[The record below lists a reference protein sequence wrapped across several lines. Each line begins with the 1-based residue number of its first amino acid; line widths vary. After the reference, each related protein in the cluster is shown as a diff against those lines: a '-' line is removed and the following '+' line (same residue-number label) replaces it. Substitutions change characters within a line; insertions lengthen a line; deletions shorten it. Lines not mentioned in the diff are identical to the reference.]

1 LSLFASII
9 NFTCSKLISRF
20 KFKHYFCRNILN
32 LKILNKIL
40 SILKIV
46 FPSTKTELL
55 IFLFF
60 VILYGANAWYIADN
74 FSIIYDDRIPW
85 DGYFSF
91 DNRAIVQTGGGF
103 ERHPLSNYFFD
114 QIRNFALWISGNRY
128 DSVFRLV
135 LALFS
140 TFVVS
145 LANVQ
150 IFKYLNNIIQI
161 PLKISLLILVF
172 YGLFVTN
179 ILLSFTPETYAY
191 TLLFLS
197 IFNYYSA
204 KKIKEEKPISFG
216 ATIFGSVFIGG
227 LTITNIVK
235 VYIPFLFEKKIFWN
249 WKKIGMAVAK
259 IATSVIVFVFLFL
272 LRLNFNFQNFLNKT
286 EEQYDKFSKPKAT
299 PLWDMIYSWFFGGN
313 ILFSNYEIRDYH
325 NKDKTFYYKALFMDV
340 YTSFVPYLFIGII
353 LLLII
358 WSVFKNYKNKLI
370 WILVITFLFDV
381 LIHCVLKFGLHTS
394 YIYGGHFVFV
404 YPLLLGWLFFSY
416 RDKRTSISLFYGL
429 LLIMTAYLG
438 FNNYY
443 RLTEFYQFLETYYR

>member
-1 LSLFASII
+1 M
-9 NFTCSKLISRF
+9 KL
-20 KFKHYFCRNILN
+20 
-32 LKILNKIL
+32 LNKIL
-40 SILKIV
+40 SLLKSV

-60 VILYGANAWYIADN
+60 VIVYGANAWFIAEN
-74 FSIIYDDRIPW
+74 YRIIYDDRIPW
-85 DGYFSF
+85 DAYFSF

-140 TFVVS
+140 TVVIS

-150 IFKYLNNIIQI
+150 IFKYLNNIIKL
-161 PLKISLLILVF
+161 PLKISLLILAF

-179 ILLSFTPETYAY
+179 ILLSFTPETYTY

-204 KKIKEEKPISFG
+204 KKIKEEKSVSFA

-227 LTITNIVK
+227 LTITNIIK

-249 WKKIGMAVAK
+249 WKKIGWAVAK
-259 IATSVIVFVFLFL
+259 IATSVMVFVFLFM

-286 EEQYDKFSKPKAT
+286 EEQYDKFSKPKIT
-299 PLWDMIYSWFFGGN
+299 PLWDMITSWFFGGN
-313 ILFSNYEIRDYH
+313 VLFSNYEIRDYH
-325 NKDKTFYYKALFMDV
+325 TKDKTFYYKALFMDV
-340 YTSFVPYLFIGII
+340 YTSAIPYFFIGLI
-353 LLLII
+353 LLIVIL
-358 WSVFKNYKNKLI
+358 SVVKNYKNKLI
-370 WILVITFLFDV
+370 WILVISFSIDI

-416 RDKRTSISLFYGL
+416 RNKTISLSILYGV
-429 LLIMTAYLG
+429 IMMMTVYLG
-438 FNNYY
+438 FNNFY
-443 RLTEFYQFLETYYR
+443 RLGEFYQFLKTYYK

>member
-1 LSLFASII
+1 M
-9 NFTCSKLISRF
+9 
-20 KFKHYFCRNILN
+20 
-32 LKILNKIL
+32 NKIL
-40 SILKIV
+40 SFLKSV

-60 VILYGANAWYIADN
+60 VIVYGANAWFIAEN
-74 FSIIYDDRIPW
+74 FRIVYDDRIPW

-140 TFVVS
+140 TVVIA
-145 LANVQ
+145 LANVSV
-150 IFKYLNNIIQI
+150 FKYLNNIIKL
-161 PLKISLLILVF
+161 PLKISLLILAF

-179 ILLSFTPETYAY
+179 ILLSFTPETYTY

-204 KKIKEEKPISFG
+204 QKIKEEKSVSF
-216 ATIFGSVFIGG
+216 AAAIFGSVFIGG
-227 LTITNIVK
+227 LTITNIIK

-249 WKKIGMAVAK
+249 WKKIGWAVAK
-259 IATSVIVFVFLFL
+259 IATSVVVFVFLFL
-272 LRLNFNFQNFLNKT
+272 LRLDFNFQNFLNKT
-286 EEQYDKFSKPKAT
+286 EEQYDKFSKPKVT
-299 PLWDMIYSWFFGGN
+299 PLWDMITSWFFGGN
-313 ILFSNYEIRDYH
+313 VLFSNYEIRDYH
-325 NKDKTFYYKALFMDV
+325 TKDKTFYYKALFMDV
-340 YTSFVPYLFIGII
+340 YTSAIPYFFIGLI
-353 LLLII
+353 LLIVIL
-358 WSVFKNYKNKLI
+358 SVVKNYKNKLI
-370 WILVITFLFDV
+370 WILVISFSIDI

-416 RDKRTSISLFYGL
+416 RNKTISLSILYGV
-429 LLIMTAYLG
+429 IMMMTVYLG
-438 FNNYY
+438 FNNFY
-443 RLTEFYQFLETYYR
+443 RLGEFYQFLETYYK

>member
-1 LSLFASII
+1 M
-9 NFTCSKLISRF
+9 KL
-20 KFKHYFCRNILN
+20 
-32 LKILNKIL
+32 LNKFL
-40 SILKIV
+40 SFLKIV
-46 FPSTKTELL
+46 FPSTKTEAF

-60 VILYGANAWYIADN
+60 VVVYGANAWSIAEN

-114 QIRNFALWISGNRY
+114 VVRDFALWISGNRY
-128 DSVFRLV
+128 NSDFRLV
-135 LALFS
+135 LALLS
-140 TFVVS
+140 TIVIS

-150 IFKYLNNIIQI
+150 IFKYLNNIIQL
-161 PLKISLLILVF
+161 PLKISLLILAF

-179 ILLSFTPETYAY
+179 ILLSFTPETYTY

-197 IFNYYSA
+197 VFNYYSA
-204 KKIKEEKPISFG
+204 KKINEDKSISFG
-216 ATIFGSVFIGG
+216 ASILGSVFIGG

-249 WKKIGMAVAK
+249 WKKIGIAVSKMAVSAG
-259 IATSVIVFVFLFL
+259 VFIFLFL
-272 LRLNFNFQNFLNKT
+272 LRLDFNVQNFLNKT
-286 EEQYDKFSKPKAT
+286 GEQYDKFSKPKVT
-299 PLWDMIYSWFFGGN
+299 PLWDMISSWFLGGN

-340 YTSFVPYLFIGII
+340 YSSVVPYLFVAII
-353 LLLII
+353 LLMTI
-358 WSVFKNYKNKLI
+358 WAVFKNHKNKLV
-370 WILVITFLFDV
+370 WMLVITFLFDV

-404 YPLLLGWLFFSY
+404 YPLLIGWLFFSFKE
-416 RDKRTSISLFYGL
+416 RKLPLTFLYGT
-429 LLIMTAYLG
+429 LLILTVYLG
-438 FNNYY
+438 FTNFY
-443 RLTEFYQFLETYYR
+443 RMSEFYQFLETYYR

>member
-1 LSLFASII
+1 M
-9 NFTCSKLISRF
+9 
-20 KFKHYFCRNILN
+20 
-32 LKILNKIL
+32 NKIL
-40 SILKIV
+40 SFLKSV

-60 VILYGANAWYIADN
+60 VIVYGANAWFIAGN
-74 FSIIYDDRIPW
+74 FRIIYDDRIPW
-85 DGYFSF
+85 DAYFSF

-140 TFVVS
+140 TVVIS

-150 IFKYLNNIIQI
+150 IFKYLNNIIRL
-161 PLKISLLILVF
+161 PLKISLLILAF

-179 ILLSFTPETYAY
+179 ILLSFTPETYTY

-204 KKIKEEKPISFG
+204 KKIKEEKSVSFA

-249 WKKIGMAVAK
+249 WKKIGWAVAK
-259 IATSVIVFVFLFL
+259 IATSVVAFVFLFL
-272 LRLNFNFQNFLNKT
+272 LRLDFNFQNFLNKT
-286 EEQYDKFSKPKAT
+286 EEQYDKFSKPKVT
-299 PLWDMIYSWFFGGN
+299 PLWDMITSWFFGGN
-313 ILFSNYEIRDYH
+313 VLFSNYEIRDYH
-325 NKDKTFYYKALFMDV
+325 TKDKTFYYKALFMDV
-340 YTSFVPYLFIGII
+340 YTSAIPYFFIGLI
-353 LLLII
+353 LLIVIL
-358 WSVFKNYKNKLI
+358 SVVKNYKNKLI
-370 WILVITFLFDV
+370 WILVISFSIDI

-416 RDKRTSISLFYGL
+416 RNKTISLSILYGV
-429 LLIMTAYLG
+429 IMMMTVYLG
-438 FNNYY
+438 FNNFYM
-443 RLTEFYQFLETYYR
+443 LGEFYQFLETYYK

>member
-1 LSLFASII
+1 M
-9 NFTCSKLISRF
+9 
-20 KFKHYFCRNILN
+20 
-32 LKILNKIL
+32 NKIL
-40 SILKIV
+40 SFLKSV

-60 VILYGANAWYIADN
+60 VIVYGANAWFIAEN
-74 FSIIYDDRIPW
+74 FRIIYDDRIPW

-114 QIRNFALWISGNRY
+114 FIRNFALWISGNHY
-128 DSVFRLV
+128 NSVFRLV

-140 TFVVS
+140 TVVIA
-145 LANVQ
+145 LANVSV
-150 IFKYLNNIIQI
+150 FKYLNNIIKL
-161 PLKISLLILVF
+161 PLKISLLIVAF

-179 ILLSFTPETYAY
+179 ILLSFTPETYTY

-204 KKIKEEKPISFG
+204 KKIKEEKSVSFA

-249 WKKIGMAVAK
+249 WKKIGWAVAK
-259 IATSVIVFVFLFL
+259 IATSVMVFVFLFM

-286 EEQYDKFSKPKAT
+286 EEQYDKFSKPKVT

-313 ILFSNYEIRDYH
+313 ILFSGYEIRDYH
-325 NKDKTFYYKALFMDV
+325 NKDKTFFYKALFMDV
-340 YTSFVPYLFIGII
+340 YTSFVPYLFIGIV
-353 LLLII
+353 LLMMI

-370 WILVITFLFDV
+370 WILVISFSIDI

-416 RDKRTSISLFYGL
+416 RNKTISLSILYGV
-429 LLIMTAYLG
+429 IMMMTVYLG
-438 FNNYY
+438 FNNFY
-443 RLTEFYQFLETYYR
+443 RLGEFYQFLETYYK

>member
-1 LSLFASII
+1 M
-9 NFTCSKLISRF
+9 KL
-20 KFKHYFCRNILN
+20 
-32 LKILNKIL
+32 LNKIL
-40 SILKIV
+40 SFLKSV

-60 VILYGANAWYIADN
+60 VILYGANAWFIAEN
-74 FSIIYDDRIPW
+74 FRIIYDDRIPW

-140 TFVVS
+140 TVVIS

-150 IFKYLNNIIQI
+150 IFKYLNNIIKL
-161 PLKISLLILVF
+161 PLKISLLIVAF

-179 ILLSFTPETYAY
+179 ILLSFTPETYTY

-204 KKIKEEKPISFG
+204 KKIKEEKSVSFA

-249 WKKIGMAVAK
+249 WKKIGWAVAK
-259 IATSVIVFVFLFL
+259 IATSGMVFVFLFM

-286 EEQYDKFSKPKAT
+286 EEQYDKFSKPKVT
-299 PLWDMIYSWFFGGN
+299 PLWDMITSWFFGGN
-313 ILFSNYEIRDYH
+313 VLFSNYEIRDYH
-325 NKDKTFYYKALFMDV
+325 TKDKTFYYKALFMDV
-340 YTSFVPYLFIGII
+340 YTSAIPYFFIGLI
-353 LLLII
+353 LLIVIL
-358 WSVFKNYKNKLI
+358 SVVKNYKNKLI
-370 WILVITFLFDV
+370 WILVISFSIDI

-416 RDKRTSISLFYGL
+416 RSKTKSLSILYGV
-429 LLIMTAYLG
+429 IMMMTVYIG
-438 FNNYY
+438 FNNFY
-443 RLTEFYQFLETYYR
+443 RLGEFYQFLETYYK

>member
-1 LSLFASII
+1 M
-9 NFTCSKLISRF
+9 KL
-20 KFKHYFCRNILN
+20 
-32 LKILNKIL
+32 LNKIL
-40 SILKIV
+40 SLLKSV

-60 VILYGANAWYIADN
+60 VIVYGANAWFIAEN
-74 FSIIYDDRIPW
+74 FRIIYDDRIPW
-85 DGYFSF
+85 DAYFSF

-140 TFVVS
+140 TVVIS

-150 IFKYLNNIIQI
+150 IFKYLNNIIKL
-161 PLKISLLILVF
+161 PLKISLLILAF

-179 ILLSFTPETYAY
+179 ILLSFTPETYTY

-204 KKIKEEKPISFG
+204 KKIKEEKSVSF
-216 ATIFGSVFIGG
+216 AAAIFGSVFIGG
-227 LTITNIVK
+227 LTITNIIK

-249 WKKIGMAVAK
+249 WKKIGWAVAK
-259 IATSVIVFVFLFL
+259 IATSVMVFLFL
-272 LRLNFNFQNFLNKT
+272 FMLRLNFNFQNFLNKT
-286 EEQYDKFSKPKAT
+286 EEQYDKFSKPKIT
-299 PLWDMIYSWFFGGN
+299 PLWDMITSWFFGGN
-313 ILFSNYEIRDYH
+313 VLFSNYEIRDYH
-325 NKDKTFYYKALFMDV
+325 TKDKTFYYKALFMDV
-340 YTSFVPYLFIGII
+340 YTSAIPYFFIGLI
-353 LLLII
+353 LLIVIL
-358 WSVFKNYKNKLI
+358 SVVKNYKNKLI
-370 WILVITFLFDV
+370 WILVISFSIDI

-416 RDKRTSISLFYGL
+416 RNKTISLSILYGV
-429 LLIMTAYLG
+429 IMMMTVYLG
-438 FNNYY
+438 FNNFY
-443 RLTEFYQFLETYYR
+443 RLGEFYQFLETYYK

>member
-1 LSLFASII
+1 M
-9 NFTCSKLISRF
+9 KL
-20 KFKHYFCRNILN
+20 
-32 LKILNKIL
+32 LNKIL
-40 SILKIV
+40 SFLKSV

-60 VILYGANAWYIADN
+60 VIVYGANAWFIAEN
-74 FSIIYDDRIPW
+74 FRIIYDDRIPW

-114 QIRNFALWISGNRY
+114 FIRNFALWISGNHY
-128 DSVFRLV
+128 NSVFRLV

-140 TFVVS
+140 TVVIA
-145 LANVQ
+145 LANVSV
-150 IFKYLNNIIQI
+150 FKYLNNIIKL
-161 PLKISLLILVF
+161 PLKISLLIVAF

-179 ILLSFTPETYAY
+179 ILLSFTPETYTY

-204 KKIKEEKPISFG
+204 KKIKEEKSVSFA

-249 WKKIGMAVAK
+249 WKKIGWAVAK
-259 IATSVIVFVFLFL
+259 IATSVMVFVFLFM

-286 EEQYDKFSKPKAT
+286 EEQYDKFSKPKVT

-313 ILFSNYEIRDYH
+313 ILFSGYEIRDYH
-325 NKDKTFYYKALFMDV
+325 NKDKTFFYKALFMDV
-340 YTSFVPYLFIGII
+340 YTSFVPYLFIGIV
-353 LLLII
+353 LLMMI

-370 WILVITFLFDV
+370 WILVISFSIDI

-416 RDKRTSISLFYGL
+416 RNKTISLSILYGV
-429 LLIMTAYLG
+429 IMMMTVYLG
-438 FNNYY
+438 FNNFY
-443 RLTEFYQFLETYYR
+443 RLGEFYQFLETYYK

>member
-1 LSLFASII
+1 M
-9 NFTCSKLISRF
+9 KL
-20 KFKHYFCRNILN
+20 
-32 LKILNKIL
+32 LNKTL
-40 SILKIV
+40 SFLKSV

-60 VILYGANAWYIADN
+60 VIVYGANAWFIAEN
-74 FSIIYDDRIPW
+74 FRIIYDDRIPW

-140 TFVVS
+140 TVVIS

-150 IFKYLNNIIQI
+150 IFKYLNNIIKL
-161 PLKISLLILVF
+161 PLKISLLIVAF

-179 ILLSFTPETYAY
+179 ILLSFTPETYTY

-204 KKIKEEKPISFG
+204 KKIKEEKSVSFA

-249 WKKIGMAVAK
+249 WKKIGWAVAK
-259 IATSVIVFVFLFL
+259 IATSGMVFVFLFM

-286 EEQYDKFSKPKAT
+286 EEQYDKFSKPKVT
-299 PLWDMIYSWFFGGN
+299 PLWDMITSWFFGGN
-313 ILFSNYEIRDYH
+313 VLFSNYEIRDYH
-325 NKDKTFYYKALFMDV
+325 TKDKTFYYKALFMDV
-340 YTSFVPYLFIGII
+340 YTSAFPYFFIGLI
-353 LLLII
+353 LLIVIL
-358 WSVFKNYKNKLI
+358 SVVKNYKNKLI
-370 WILVITFLFDV
+370 WILLISFSIDI

-416 RDKRTSISLFYGL
+416 RNKTISLSILYGV
-429 LLIMTAYLG
+429 IMMMTVYLG
-438 FNNYY
+438 FNNFY
-443 RLTEFYQFLETYYR
+443 RLGEFYQFLETYYK

>member
-1 LSLFASII
+1 M
-9 NFTCSKLISRF
+9 
-20 KFKHYFCRNILN
+20 
-32 LKILNKIL
+32 NKIL
-40 SILKIV
+40 SFLKSV

-60 VILYGANAWYIADN
+60 VIVYGANAWFIAEN
-74 FSIIYDDRIPW
+74 FRIIYDDRIPW

-114 QIRNFALWISGNRY
+114 FIRNFALWISGNHY
-128 DSVFRLV
+128 NSVFRLV

-140 TFVVS
+140 TVVIA
-145 LANVQ
+145 LANVSV
-150 IFKYLNNIIQI
+150 FKYLNNIIKL
-161 PLKISLLILVF
+161 PLKISLLIVAF

-179 ILLSFTPETYAY
+179 ILLSFTPETYTY

-204 KKIKEEKPISFG
+204 KKIKEEKSVSFA

-249 WKKIGMAVAK
+249 WKKIGWAVAK
-259 IATSVIVFVFLFL
+259 IATSVMVFVFLFM

-286 EEQYDKFSKPKAT
+286 EEQYDKFSKPKVT

-313 ILFSNYEIRDYH
+313 ILFSGYEIRDYH
-325 NKDKTFYYKALFMDV
+325 NKDKTFFYKALFMDV
-340 YTSFVPYLFIGII
+340 YTSFVPYLFIGIV
-353 LLLII
+353 LLMMI

-370 WILVITFLFDV
+370 WILVISFSIDI

-416 RDKRTSISLFYGL
+416 RSKTISLSILYGVIM
-429 LLIMTAYLG
+429 IMTVYLG
-438 FNNYY
+438 FNNFY
-443 RLTEFYQFLETYYR
+443 RLGEFYQFLETYYK

>member
-1 LSLFASII
+1 M
-9 NFTCSKLISRF
+9 KL
-20 KFKHYFCRNILN
+20 
-32 LKILNKIL
+32 LNKIL
-40 SILKIV
+40 SFLKSV

-60 VILYGANAWYIADN
+60 VIVYGANAWFIAEN
-74 FSIIYDDRIPW
+74 FRIIYDDRIPW

-140 TFVVS
+140 TVVIS

-150 IFKYLNNIIQI
+150 IFKYLNNIIKL
-161 PLKISLLILVF
+161 PLKISLLIVAF

-179 ILLSFTPETYAY
+179 ILLSFTPETYTY

-204 KKIKEEKPISFG
+204 KKIKEEKSVSFA

-249 WKKIGMAVAK
+249 WKKIGWAVAK
-259 IATSVIVFVFLFL
+259 IATSGMVFVFLFM

-286 EEQYDKFSKPKAT
+286 EEQYDKFSKPKVT
-299 PLWDMIYSWFFGGN
+299 PLWDMITSWFFGGN
-313 ILFSNYEIRDYH
+313 VLFSNYEIRDYH
-325 NKDKTFYYKALFMDV
+325 TKDKTFYYKALFMDV
-340 YTSFVPYLFIGII
+340 YTSAIPYFFIGLI
-353 LLLII
+353 LLIVIL
-358 WSVFKNYKNKLI
+358 SVVKNYKNKLI
-370 WILVITFLFDV
+370 WILVISFSIDI

-416 RDKRTSISLFYGL
+416 RNKTISLSILYGV
-429 LLIMTAYLG
+429 IMMMTVYLG
-438 FNNYY
+438 FNNFY
-443 RLTEFYQFLETYYR
+443 RLGEFYQFLETYYK

>member
-1 LSLFASII
+1 M
-9 NFTCSKLISRF
+9 
-20 KFKHYFCRNILN
+20 
-32 LKILNKIL
+32 NKIL
-40 SILKIV
+40 SFLKSV

-60 VILYGANAWYIADN
+60 VILYGANAWFIASN
-74 FSIIYDDRIPW
+74 FRIIYDDRIPW

-91 DNRAIVQTGGGF
+91 DNRAIIQTGGGF

-140 TFVVS
+140 TIVIS

-150 IFKYLNNIIQI
+150 IFKYLNNIIQL
-161 PLKISLLILVF
+161 PLKISLLILAF

-179 ILLSFTPETYAY
+179 ILLSFTPETYTY

-235 VYIPFLFEKKIFWN
+235 VYIPFLFEKKIFWD

-259 IATSVIVFVFLFL
+259 IATSVVVFVFLFL
-272 LRLNFNFQNFLNKT
+272 LRLDFNFQNFLNKT

-340 YTSFVPYLFIGII
+340 YTSFVPYLFVGIV

-358 WSVFKNYKNKLI
+358 WSVFKNCKNKLV

-381 LIHCVLKFGLHTS
+381 LVHCVLKFGLHTS

-416 RDKRTSISLFYGL
+416 REKRTSISLFYGL
-429 LLIMTAYLG
+429 LLIMTVYLG
-438 FNNYY
+438 LNNYY
-443 RLTEFYQFLETYYR
+443 RLTEFYQFLETYYK

>member
-1 LSLFASII
+1 M
-9 NFTCSKLISRF
+9 KL
-20 KFKHYFCRNILN
+20 
-32 LKILNKIL
+32 LNKIL
-40 SILKIV
+40 SFLKSV

-60 VILYGANAWYIADN
+60 VIVYGANAWFIAEN
-74 FSIIYDDRIPW
+74 FRIIYDDRIPW

-140 TFVVS
+140 TVVIS

-150 IFKYLNNIIQI
+150 IFKYLNNIIKL
-161 PLKISLLILVF
+161 PLKISLLIVAF

-179 ILLSFTPETYAY
+179 ILLSFTPETYTY

-204 KKIKEEKPISFG
+204 KKIKEEKSVSFA

-235 VYIPFLFEKKIFWN
+235 VYIPFLFERKIFLN
-249 WKKIGMAVAK
+249 WKKIGWAVAK
-259 IATSVIVFVFLFL
+259 IATSGMVFVFLFM

-286 EEQYDKFSKPKAT
+286 EEQYDKFSKPKVT
-299 PLWDMIYSWFFGGN
+299 PLWDMITSWFFGGN
-313 ILFSNYEIRDYH
+313 VLFSNYEIRDYH
-325 NKDKTFYYKALFMDV
+325 TKDKTFYYKALFMDV
-340 YTSFVPYLFIGII
+340 YTSAIPYFFIGLI
-353 LLLII
+353 LLIVIL
-358 WSVFKNYKNKLI
+358 SVVKNYKNKLI
-370 WILVITFLFDV
+370 WILVISFSIDI

-416 RDKRTSISLFYGL
+416 RSKTKSLSILYGV
-429 LLIMTAYLG
+429 IMMMTVYLG
-438 FNNYY
+438 FNNFY
-443 RLTEFYQFLETYYR
+443 RLGEFYQFLETYYK

>member
-1 LSLFASII
+1 M
-9 NFTCSKLISRF
+9 KL
-20 KFKHYFCRNILN
+20 
-32 LKILNKIL
+32 LNKIL
-40 SILKIV
+40 SFLKSV

-60 VILYGANAWYIADN
+60 VILYGANAWFIAEN
-74 FSIIYDDRIPW
+74 FRIIYDDRIPW

-91 DNRAIVQTGGGF
+91 DNRAIIQTGGGF

-140 TFVVS
+140 TVVIS

-150 IFKYLNNIIQI
+150 IFKYLNNIIQL
-161 PLKISLLILVF
+161 PLKISLLILAF

-179 ILLSFTPETYAY
+179 ILLSFTPETYTY

-204 KKIKEEKPISFG
+204 KKIKEEKSVSFA

-249 WKKIGMAVAK
+249 WKKIGWAVAK
-259 IATSVIVFVFLFL
+259 IATSGMVFVFLFM

-286 EEQYDKFSKPKAT
+286 EEQYDKFSKPKVT
-299 PLWDMIYSWFFGGN
+299 PLWDMITSWFFGGN
-313 ILFSNYEIRDYH
+313 VLFSNYEIRDYH
-325 NKDKTFYYKALFMDV
+325 TKDKTFYYKALFMDV
-340 YTSFVPYLFIGII
+340 YTSAIPYFFIGLI
-353 LLLII
+353 LLIVIL
-358 WSVFKNYKNKLI
+358 SVVKNYKNKLI
-370 WILVITFLFDV
+370 WILVISFSIDI

-416 RDKRTSISLFYGL
+416 RSKTISLSILYGV
-429 LLIMTAYLG
+429 IMMMTVYLG
-438 FNNYY
+438 FNNFY
-443 RLTEFYQFLETYYR
+443 RLGEFYQFLETYYK

>member
-1 LSLFASII
+1 M
-9 NFTCSKLISRF
+9 KL
-20 KFKHYFCRNILN
+20 
-32 LKILNKIL
+32 LNKIL
-40 SILKIV
+40 SFLKSV

-60 VILYGANAWYIADN
+60 VILYGANAWFIAEN
-74 FSIIYDDRIPW
+74 FTIIYDDRIPW
-85 DGYFSF
+85 DAYFSF

-140 TFVVS
+140 TVVIS

-150 IFKYLNNIIQI
+150 IFKYLNNIIKL
-161 PLKISLLILVF
+161 PLKISLLILAF
-172 YGLFVTN
+172 YGLFMTN
-179 ILLSFTPETYAY
+179 ILLSFTPETYTY

-204 KKIKEEKPISFG
+204 KKIKEEKSVSFA

-235 VYIPFLFEKKIFWN
+235 VYIPFLFERKIFWN
-249 WKKIGMAVAK
+249 WKKIGWAVAK
-259 IATSVIVFVFLFL
+259 IATSVMVFVFLFM

-286 EEQYDKFSKPKAT
+286 EEQYDKFSKPKVT
-299 PLWDMIYSWFFGGN
+299 PLWDMITSWFFGGN
-313 ILFSNYEIRDYH
+313 VLFSNYEIRDYH
-325 NKDKTFYYKALFMDV
+325 TKDKTFYYKALFMDV
-340 YTSFVPYLFIGII
+340 YTSAIPYFFIGLI
-353 LLLII
+353 LLIVIL
-358 WSVFKNYKNKLI
+358 SVVKNYKNKLI
-370 WILVITFLFDV
+370 WILVISFSIDI

-416 RDKRTSISLFYGL
+416 RSKTISLSILYGV
-429 LLIMTAYLG
+429 IMMMTVYLG
-438 FNNYY
+438 FNNFY
-443 RLTEFYQFLETYYR
+443 RLGEFYQFLETYYK

>member
-1 LSLFASII
+1 M
-9 NFTCSKLISRF
+9 KL
-20 KFKHYFCRNILN
+20 
-32 LKILNKIL
+32 LNKIL
-40 SILKIV
+40 SFLKSV

-60 VILYGANAWYIADN
+60 VIVYGANAWFIAEN
-74 FSIIYDDRIPW
+74 YRIIYDDRIPW
-85 DGYFSF
+85 DAYFSF

-140 TFVVS
+140 TVVIS

-150 IFKYLNNIIQI
+150 IFKYLNNIIKL
-161 PLKISLLILVF
+161 PLKISLLILAF

-179 ILLSFTPETYAY
+179 ILLSFTPETYTY

-204 KKIKEEKPISFG
+204 KKIKEEKSVSFA

-249 WKKIGMAVAK
+249 WKKIGWAVAK
-259 IATSVIVFVFLFL
+259 IATSVMVFLFL
-272 LRLNFNFQNFLNKT
+272 FMLRLNFNFQNFLNKT
-286 EEQYDKFSKPKAT
+286 EEQYDKFSKPKIT
-299 PLWDMIYSWFFGGN
+299 PLWDMITSWFFGGN
-313 ILFSNYEIRDYH
+313 VLFSNYEIRDYH
-325 NKDKTFYYKALFMDV
+325 TKDKTFYYKALFMDV
-340 YTSFVPYLFIGII
+340 YTSAIPYIFIGLI
-353 LLLII
+353 LLIVIL
-358 WSVFKNYKNKLI
+358 SVVKNYKNKLI
-370 WILVITFLFDV
+370 WILVISFSIDI

-416 RDKRTSISLFYGL
+416 RNKTISLSILYGV
-429 LLIMTAYLG
+429 IMMMTVYLG
-438 FNNYY
+438 FNNFY
-443 RLTEFYQFLETYYR
+443 RLGEFYQFLETYYK

>member
-1 LSLFASII
+1 M
-9 NFTCSKLISRF
+9 KL
-20 KFKHYFCRNILN
+20 
-32 LKILNKIL
+32 LNKIL
-40 SILKIV
+40 SFLKSV
-46 FPSTKTELL
+46 FPSTKIELL

-60 VILYGANAWYIADN
+60 VILYGANASFIAEN
-74 FSIIYDDRIPW
+74 FRIIYDDRIPW

-91 DNRAIVQTGGGF
+91 DNRAIIQTGGGF

-114 QIRNFALWISGNRY
+114 QIRDFALWISGNRY

-140 TFVVS
+140 TVVIS

-150 IFKYLNNIIQI
+150 IFKYLNNIIQL
-161 PLKISLLILVF
+161 PLKISLLILAF

-179 ILLSFTPETYAY
+179 ILLSFTPETYTY

-204 KKIKEEKPISFG
+204 KKIKEEKSVSFA

-259 IATSVIVFVFLFL
+259 IGTSVIVFVFLFL
-272 LRLNFNFQNFLNKT
+272 LRLDFNFQNFLNKT

-340 YTSFVPYLFIGII
+340 YTSFVPYLFIGIV
-353 LLLII
+353 LLMMI
-358 WSVFKNYKNKLI
+358 WSVFKNCKNKLV

-381 LIHCVLKFGLHTS
+381 LVHCVLKFGLHTS

-416 RDKRTSISLFYGL
+416 REKRTSISLLYGL
-429 LLIMTAYLG
+429 LLIMTVYLG
-438 FNNYY
+438 LNNYY
-443 RLTEFYQFLETYYR
+443 RLTEFYQFLETYYK

>member
-1 LSLFASII
+1 M
-9 NFTCSKLISRF
+9 
-20 KFKHYFCRNILN
+20 
-32 LKILNKIL
+32 KILNKTL
-40 SILKIV
+40 SILKII
-46 FPSTKTELL
+46 FPSTKTELW

-60 VILYGANAWYIADN
+60 VLVYGINAWYIADN

-103 ERHPLSNYFFD
+103 ERHPLSNYFFVC
-114 QIRNFALWISGNRY
+114 IRDFALMISGNHY
-128 DSVFRLV
+128 NSIFRLV

-140 TFVVS
+140 TFVIA
-145 LANVQ
+145 LANVSV
-150 IFKYLNNIIQI
+150 FKYLNNVIQL

-179 ILLSFTPETYAY
+179 ILLSFTPETYTY

-204 KKIKEEKPISFG
+204 RKIQDEKPISFG
-216 ATIFGSVFIGG
+216 ATIIGSVFIGG

-259 IATSVIVFVFLFL
+259 IASSVVVFVFMFL
-272 LRLNFNFQNFLNKT
+272 LRLDFNFQNFLNKT
-286 EEQYDKFSKPKAT
+286 EEQYDKFSKPKMT

-340 YTSFVPYLFIGII
+340 YSSVIPYVFIALI
-353 LLLII
+353 LLMII
-358 WSVFKNYKNKLI
+358 WSVFKNHKNKLV

-381 LIHCVLKFGLHTS
+381 FIHCVLKFGLHTS

-404 YPLLLGWLFFSY
+404 YPLLLGWLFFSF
-416 RDKRTSISLFYGL
+416 KEKAMTTSLLYGL
-429 LLIMTAYLG
+429 LLIMTVYLG
-438 FNNYY
+438 FNNFY
-443 RLTEFYQFLETYYR
+443 RITEFYQFLETYYQ

>member
-1 LSLFASII
+1 M
-9 NFTCSKLISRF
+9 KL
-20 KFKHYFCRNILN
+20 
-32 LKILNKIL
+32 LNKIL
-40 SILKIV
+40 SFLKSV

-60 VILYGANAWYIADN
+60 VIVYGANAWFIAEN
-74 FSIIYDDRIPW
+74 FRIIYDDRIPW

-140 TFVVS
+140 TVVIS

-150 IFKYLNNIIQI
+150 IFKYLNNIIKL
-161 PLKISLLILVF
+161 PLKISLLILAF

-179 ILLSFTPETYAY
+179 ILLSFTPETYTY

-204 KKIKEEKPISFG
+204 KKIKEEKSVSFA
-216 ATIFGSVFIGG
+216 ATILGSVFIGG

-249 WKKIGMAVAK
+249 WKKIGWAVAK
-259 IATSVIVFVFLFL
+259 IATSVMVFLFL
-272 LRLNFNFQNFLNKT
+272 FMLRLNFNFQNFLDKT
-286 EEQYDKFSKPKAT
+286 EEQYDKFSKPKIT
-299 PLWDMIYSWFFGGN
+299 PLWDMITSWFFGGN
-313 ILFSNYEIRDYH
+313 VLFSSYEIRDYH
-325 NKDKTFYYKALFMDV
+325 TKDKTFYYKALFMDV
-340 YTSFVPYLFIGII
+340 YTSAIPYFFIGLI
-353 LLLII
+353 LLIVIL
-358 WSVFKNYKNKLI
+358 SVVKNYKNKLI
-370 WILVITFLFDV
+370 WILVISFSIDI

-416 RDKRTSISLFYGL
+416 RNKTISLSILYGV
-429 LLIMTAYLG
+429 IMMMTVYLG
-438 FNNYY
+438 FNNFY
-443 RLTEFYQFLETYYR
+443 RLGEFYQFLETYYK

>member
-1 LSLFASII
+1 M
-9 NFTCSKLISRF
+9 KL
-20 KFKHYFCRNILN
+20 
-32 LKILNKIL
+32 LNKIL
-40 SILKIV
+40 SFLKSV

-60 VILYGANAWYIADN
+60 VILYGANAWFIAEN
-74 FSIIYDDRIPW
+74 FRIIYDDRIPW

-91 DNRAIVQTGGGF
+91 DNRAIIQTGGGF

-140 TFVVS
+140 TVVIS

-150 IFKYLNNIIQI
+150 IFKYLNNIIQL
-161 PLKISLLILVF
+161 PLKISLLILAF

-179 ILLSFTPETYAY
+179 ILLSFTPETYTY

-204 KKIKEEKPISFG
+204 KKIKEEKSVSFA

-249 WKKIGMAVAK
+249 WKKIGWAVAK
-259 IATSVIVFVFLFL
+259 IATSVMVFLFL
-272 LRLNFNFQNFLNKT
+272 FMLRLNFNFQNFLNKT
-286 EEQYDKFSKPKAT
+286 EEQYDKFSKPKIT
-299 PLWDMIYSWFFGGN
+299 PLWDMITSWFFGGN
-313 ILFSNYEIRDYH
+313 VLFSNYEIRDYH
-325 NKDKTFYYKALFMDV
+325 TKDKNFYYKALFMDV
-340 YTSFVPYLFIGII
+340 YTSAFPYFFIGLI
-353 LLLII
+353 LLIVIL
-358 WSVFKNYKNKLI
+358 SVVKNYKNKLI
-370 WILVITFLFDV
+370 WILLISFSIDI

-416 RDKRTSISLFYGL
+416 RSKTISLSILYGV
-429 LLIMTAYLG
+429 IMMMTVYLG
-438 FNNYY
+438 FNNFY
-443 RLTEFYQFLETYYR
+443 RLGEFYQFLETYYK

>member
-1 LSLFASII
+1 M
-9 NFTCSKLISRF
+9 KL
-20 KFKHYFCRNILN
+20 
-32 LKILNKIL
+32 LNKIL
-40 SILKIV
+40 SFLKSV

-60 VILYGANAWYIADN
+60 VIVYGANAWFIAEN
-74 FSIIYDDRIPW
+74 FRIIYDDRIPW

-140 TFVVS
+140 TVVIS

-150 IFKYLNNIIQI
+150 IFKYLNNIIKL
-161 PLKISLLILVF
+161 PLKISLLILAF

-179 ILLSFTPETYAY
+179 ILLSFTPETYTY
-191 TLLFLS
+191 TLLLLS

-204 KKIKEEKPISFG
+204 KKIKEEKSVSFA

-249 WKKIGMAVAK
+249 WKKIGWAVAK
-259 IATSVIVFVFLFL
+259 IATSVMVFVFLFM
-272 LRLNFNFQNFLNKT
+272 LRLNFNFQNLLNKT
-286 EEQYDKFSKPKAT
+286 EEQYDKFSKPKVT

-313 ILFSNYEIRDYH
+313 ILFSGYEIRDYH
-325 NKDKTFYYKALFMDV
+325 NKDKTFFYKALFMDV
-340 YTSFVPYLFIGII
+340 YTSFVPYLFIGIV
-353 LLLII
+353 LLMMI

-370 WILVITFLFDV
+370 WILVISFSIDI

-416 RDKRTSISLFYGL
+416 RSKTISLSILYGVIM
-429 LLIMTAYLG
+429 IMTVYLG
-438 FNNYY
+438 FNNFY
-443 RLTEFYQFLETYYR
+443 RLGEFYQFLETYYK

>member
-1 LSLFASII
+1 M
-9 NFTCSKLISRF
+9 
-20 KFKHYFCRNILN
+20 
-32 LKILNKIL
+32 KILNKIL
-40 SILKIV
+40 SILKII

-60 VILYGANAWYIADN
+60 VILYGANAWFIAEN
-74 FSIIYDDRIPW
+74 FRIVYDDRIPW

-91 DNRAIVQTGGGF
+91 DNRAIIQTGGGF

-114 QIRNFALWISGNRY
+114 CIRDFALWISGNRY

-135 LALFS
+135 LSLFS
-140 TFVVS
+140 TVVIS

-150 IFKYLNNIIQI
+150 IFKYLSNIIRL
-161 PLKISLLILVF
+161 PLKITLLIIAF

-179 ILLSFTPETYAY
+179 ILLSFTPETYTY

-204 KKIKEEKPISFG
+204 KKINEEKPMSFG

-249 WKKIGMAVAK
+249 WKKIGIALAK
-259 IATSVIVFVFLFL
+259 IVASVVVFAFLFM

-286 EEQYDKFSKPKAT
+286 EEQYDKFSQPKVT

-313 ILFSNYEIRDYH
+313 ILFPSFVIRDYH
-325 NKDKTFYYKALFMDV
+325 NKKGFEYKALFMDV
-340 YTSFVPYLFIGII
+340 YSSVVPYVFVG
-353 LLLII
+353 LIVLMMI
-358 WSVFKNYKNKLI
+358 WSVFKNYKNKLV

-381 LIHCVLKFGLHTS
+381 LVHCILKFGLHTS

-404 YPLLLGWLFFSY
+404 YPLLIGWLFYSY
-416 RDKRTSISLFYGL
+416 RDKSFALSLFYGL
-429 LLIMTAYLG
+429 LLIITVYLG
-438 FNNYY
+438 INNFY
-443 RLTEFYQFLETYYR
+443 RMSEFYQFIETYYR

>member
-1 LSLFASII
+1 M
-9 NFTCSKLISRF
+9 KL
-20 KFKHYFCRNILN
+20 
-32 LKILNKIL
+32 LNKIL
-40 SILKIV
+40 SFLKSV

-60 VILYGANAWYIADN
+60 VIVYGANAWFIAEN
-74 FSIIYDDRIPW
+74 FRIVYDDRIPW

-140 TFVVS
+140 TVVIA
-145 LANVQ
+145 LANVSV
-150 IFKYLNNIIQI
+150 FKYLNNIIKL
-161 PLKISLLILVF
+161 PLKISLLILAF

-179 ILLSFTPETYAY
+179 ILLSFTPETYTY

-204 KKIKEEKPISFG
+204 QKIKEEKSVSF
-216 ATIFGSVFIGG
+216 AAAIFGSVFIGG
-227 LTITNIVK
+227 LTITNIIK

-249 WKKIGMAVAK
+249 WKKIGWAVAK
-259 IATSVIVFVFLFL
+259 IATSVVVFVFLFM

-286 EEQYDKFSKPKAT
+286 EEQYDKFSKPKVT
-299 PLWDMIYSWFFGGN
+299 PLWDMITSWFFGGN
-313 ILFSNYEIRDYH
+313 VLFSNYEIRDYH
-325 NKDKTFYYKALFMDV
+325 TKDKTFYYKALFMDV
-340 YTSFVPYLFIGII
+340 YTSAIPYFFIGLI
-353 LLLII
+353 LLIVIL
-358 WSVFKNYKNKLI
+358 SVVKNYKNKLI
-370 WILVITFLFDV
+370 WILVISFSIDI

-416 RDKRTSISLFYGL
+416 RSKTKSLSILYGV
-429 LLIMTAYLG
+429 IMMMTVYIG
-438 FNNYY
+438 FNNFY
-443 RLTEFYQFLETYYR
+443 RLGEFYQFLETYYK

>member
-1 LSLFASII
+1 M
-9 NFTCSKLISRF
+9 
-20 KFKHYFCRNILN
+20 
-32 LKILNKIL
+32 NKIL
-40 SILKIV
+40 SFLKSV

-60 VILYGANAWYIADN
+60 VIVYGANAWFIAEN
-74 FSIIYDDRIPW
+74 FRIIYDDRIPW

-128 DSVFRLV
+128 NSVFRLV

-140 TFVVS
+140 TVVIS

-150 IFKYLNNIIQI
+150 IFKYLNNIIKL
-161 PLKISLLILVF
+161 PLKISLLILAF

-179 ILLSFTPETYAY
+179 ILLSFTPETYTY

-204 KKIKEEKPISFG
+204 KKIKEEKSVSFA

-249 WKKIGMAVAK
+249 WKKIGWAVAK
-259 IATSVIVFVFLFL
+259 IATSVMVFVFLFM

-286 EEQYDKFSKPKAT
+286 EEQYDKFSKPKVT
-299 PLWDMIYSWFFGGN
+299 PLWDMITSWFFGGN
-313 ILFSNYEIRDYH
+313 VLFSNYEIRDYH
-325 NKDKTFYYKALFMDV
+325 TKDKTFYYKALFMDV
-340 YTSFVPYLFIGII
+340 YTSAIPYFFIGLI
-353 LLLII
+353 LLIVIL
-358 WSVFKNYKNKLI
+358 SVVKNYKNKLI
-370 WILVITFLFDV
+370 WILVISFSIDI

-416 RDKRTSISLFYGL
+416 RNKTISLSILYGV
-429 LLIMTAYLG
+429 IMMMIVYLG
-438 FNNYY
+438 FNNFY
-443 RLTEFYQFLETYYR
+443 RLGEFYQFLETYYK

>member
-1 LSLFASII
+1 M
-9 NFTCSKLISRF
+9 KL
-20 KFKHYFCRNILN
+20 
-32 LKILNKIL
+32 LNKIL
-40 SILKIV
+40 SFLKSV

-60 VILYGANAWYIADN
+60 LILYGANAWFIAEN
-74 FSIIYDDRIPW
+74 FRIIYDDRIPW

-91 DNRAIVQTGGGF
+91 DNRAIIQTGGGF

-140 TFVVS
+140 TVIIS

-150 IFKYLNNIIQI
+150 IFKYLNNIIQL
-161 PLKISLLILVF
+161 PLKISLLILAF

-179 ILLSFTPETYAY
+179 ILLSFTPETYTY

-249 WKKIGMAVAK
+249 WKKIGMAIAK
-259 IATSVIVFVFLFL
+259 IATSIIVFVFLFL

-340 YTSFVPYLFIGII
+340 YTSFVPYLFVGII

-358 WSVFKNYKNKLI
+358 WSVFRNYKNKLI

-381 LIHCVLKFGLHTS
+381 LIHCILKFGLHTS
-394 YIYGGHFVFV
+394 YIYGGHFVFF

-429 LLIMTAYLG
+429 LLIMTVYLG

>member
-1 LSLFASII
+1 M
-9 NFTCSKLISRF
+9 
-20 KFKHYFCRNILN
+20 
-32 LKILNKIL
+32 NKIL
-40 SILKIV
+40 SFLKSV

-60 VILYGANAWYIADN
+60 VIVYGANAWFIAEN
-74 FSIIYDDRIPW
+74 FRIIYDDRIPW

-140 TFVVS
+140 TVVIS

-150 IFKYLNNIIQI
+150 IFKYLNNIIKL
-161 PLKISLLILVF
+161 PLKISLLILAF

-179 ILLSFTPETYAY
+179 ILLSFTPETYTY

-204 KKIKEEKPISFG
+204 QKIKEEKSVSF
-216 ATIFGSVFIGG
+216 AASILGSIFIGG

-259 IATSVIVFVFLFL
+259 IATSVVVFVFLFL
-272 LRLNFNFQNFLNKT
+272 LRLDFNFQNFLNKT
-286 EEQYDKFSKPKAT
+286 EEQYDKFSKPKVT
-299 PLWDMIYSWFFGGN
+299 PLWDMITSWFFGGN
-313 ILFSNYEIRDYH
+313 VLFSNYEIRDYH
-325 NKDKTFYYKALFMDV
+325 TKDKTFYYKALFMDV
-340 YTSFVPYLFIGII
+340 YTSAIPYFFIGLI
-353 LLLII
+353 LLIVIL
-358 WSVFKNYKNKLI
+358 SVVKNYKNKLI
-370 WILVITFLFDV
+370 WILVISFSIDI

-416 RDKRTSISLFYGL
+416 RNKTISLSILYGV
-429 LLIMTAYLG
+429 IMMMTVYLG
-438 FNNYY
+438 FNNFY
-443 RLTEFYQFLETYYR
+443 RLGEFYQFLETYYQ

>member
-1 LSLFASII
+1 M
-9 NFTCSKLISRF
+9 KL
-20 KFKHYFCRNILN
+20 
-32 LKILNKIL
+32 LNKIL
-40 SILKIV
+40 SFLKSV

-60 VILYGANAWYIADN
+60 VIVYGANAWFIAEN
-74 FSIIYDDRIPW
+74 FRIIYDDRIPW

-140 TFVVS
+140 TVVIS

-150 IFKYLNNIIQI
+150 IFKYLNNIIKL
-161 PLKISLLILVF
+161 PLKISLLILAF

-179 ILLSFTPETYAY
+179 ILLSFTPETYTY

-204 KKIKEEKPISFG
+204 QKIKEEKPISFG
-216 ATIFGSVFIGG
+216 ASILGSIFIGG

-249 WKKIGMAVAK
+249 WKKIGWAVAK
-259 IATSVIVFVFLFL
+259 IATSVMVFLFL
-272 LRLNFNFQNFLNKT
+272 FMLRLNFNFHNFLNKT
-286 EEQYDKFSKPKAT
+286 EEQYDKFSKPKVT
-299 PLWDMIYSWFFGGN
+299 PLWDMITSWFFGGN
-313 ILFSNYEIRDYH
+313 VLFSNYEIRDYH
-325 NKDKTFYYKALFMDV
+325 TKDKTFYYKALFMDV
-340 YTSFVPYLFIGII
+340 YTSAIPYFFIGLI
-353 LLLII
+353 LLIVIL
-358 WSVFKNYKNKLI
+358 SVVKNYKNKLI
-370 WILVITFLFDV
+370 WILVISFSIDI

-416 RDKRTSISLFYGL
+416 RNKTISLSILYGV
-429 LLIMTAYLG
+429 IMMMTVYLG
-438 FNNYY
+438 FNNFY
-443 RLTEFYQFLETYYR
+443 RLGEFYQFLETYYK

>member
-1 LSLFASII
+1 M
-9 NFTCSKLISRF
+9 KL
-20 KFKHYFCRNILN
+20 
-32 LKILNKIL
+32 LNKIL
-40 SILKIV
+40 SFLKSV

-55 IFLFF
+55 FFLFF
-60 VILYGANAWYIADN
+60 VIVYGANAWFIAEN
-74 FSIIYDDRIPW
+74 FRIIYDDRIPW

-114 QIRNFALWISGNRY
+114 QIRNFALWISGNHY
-128 DSVFRLV
+128 NSVFRLV

-140 TFVVS
+140 TVVIA
-145 LANVQ
+145 LANVSV
-150 IFKYLNNIIQI
+150 FKYLNNIIKL
-161 PLKISLLILVF
+161 PLKISLLILAF

-179 ILLSFTPETYAY
+179 ILLSFTPETYTY

-204 KKIKEEKPISFG
+204 KKIKEEKSVSFA

-259 IATSVIVFVFLFL
+259 IATSVVVFVFLFL
-272 LRLNFNFQNFLNKT
+272 LRLDFNFQNFLNKT
-286 EEQYDKFSKPKAT
+286 EEQYDKFSKPKVT
-299 PLWDMIYSWFFGGN
+299 PLWDMITSWFFGGN
-313 ILFSNYEIRDYH
+313 VLFSNYEIRDYH
-325 NKDKTFYYKALFMDV
+325 TKDKTFYYKALFMDV
-340 YTSFVPYLFIGII
+340 YTSAIPYFFIGLI
-353 LLLII
+353 LLIVIL
-358 WSVFKNYKNKLI
+358 SVVKNYKNKLI
-370 WILVITFLFDV
+370 WILVISFSIDI

-416 RDKRTSISLFYGL
+416 RSKTISLSILYGV
-429 LLIMTAYLG
+429 IMMMTVYLG
-438 FNNYY
+438 FNNFY
-443 RLTEFYQFLETYYR
+443 RLGEFYQFLETYYK

>member
-1 LSLFASII
+1 M
-9 NFTCSKLISRF
+9 KL
-20 KFKHYFCRNILN
+20 
-32 LKILNKIL
+32 LNKIL
-40 SILKIV
+40 SFLKSV

-60 VILYGANAWYIADN
+60 VIIYGANAWFIAEN
-74 FSIIYDDRIPW
+74 FRIIYDDRIPW

-91 DNRAIVQTGGGF
+91 DNRAIIQTGGGF

-140 TFVVS
+140 TVVIS

-150 IFKYLNNIIQI
+150 IFKYLNNIIQL
-161 PLKISLLILVF
+161 PLKISLLILGF

-179 ILLSFTPETYAY
+179 ILLSFTPETYTY

-259 IATSVIVFVFLFL
+259 IATSVVVFVFLFL

-358 WSVFKNYKNKLI
+358 WSIFKNYKNKLI
-370 WILVITFLFDV
+370 WILVITFLFDILV
-381 LIHCVLKFGLHTS
+381 HCVLKFGLHTS

-416 RDKRTSISLFYGL
+416 RDKKTSISLLYGL
-429 LLIMTAYLG
+429 LLIMTVYLG

>member
-1 LSLFASII
+1 M
-9 NFTCSKLISRF
+9 
-20 KFKHYFCRNILN
+20 
-32 LKILNKIL
+32 NKIL
-40 SILKIV
+40 SFLKSV
-46 FPSTKTELL
+46 FPSTKIELL

-60 VILYGANAWYIADN
+60 VILYGANASFIAEN
-74 FSIIYDDRIPW
+74 FRIIYDDRIPW

-91 DNRAIVQTGGGF
+91 DNRAIIQTGGGF

-114 QIRNFALWISGNRY
+114 QIRDFALWISGNRY

-140 TFVVS
+140 TVVIS

-150 IFKYLNNIIQI
+150 IFKYLNNIIQL
-161 PLKISLLILVF
+161 PLKISLLILAF

-179 ILLSFTPETYAY
+179 ILLSFTPETYTY

-204 KKIKEEKPISFG
+204 KKIKEEKSVSFA

-259 IATSVIVFVFLFL
+259 IGTSVIVFVFLFL
-272 LRLNFNFQNFLNKT
+272 LRLDFNFQNFLNKT

-340 YTSFVPYLFIGII
+340 YTSFVPYLFIGIV
-353 LLLII
+353 LLMMI
-358 WSVFKNYKNKLI
+358 WSVFKNCKNKLV

-381 LIHCVLKFGLHTS
+381 LVHCVLKFGLHTS

-416 RDKRTSISLFYGL
+416 REKRTSISLLYGL
-429 LLIMTAYLG
+429 LLIMTVYLG
-438 FNNYY
+438 LNNYY
-443 RLTEFYQFLETYYR
+443 RLTEFYQFLETYYK